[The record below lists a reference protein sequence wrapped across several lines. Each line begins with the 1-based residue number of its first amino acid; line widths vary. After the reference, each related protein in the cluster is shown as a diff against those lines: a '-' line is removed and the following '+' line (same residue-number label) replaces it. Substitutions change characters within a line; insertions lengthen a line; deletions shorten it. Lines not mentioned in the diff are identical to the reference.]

1 MCVVIERKCH
11 CTQDTHTLFFDTFD
25 FVWKEYKREKNKKKK
40 QKDEKKKNIES
51 MRERRREKA
60 REGDSAG

>member
-1 MCVVIERKCH
+1 VCVVIERKCH

-25 FVWKEYKREKNKKKK
+25 FVWKEYKREKNKKK

>member
-25 FVWKEYKREKNKKKK
+25 FVWKEYKREKTKKK